1 MEVILK
7 EDIINLGYKDEVV
20 SVKNGYGRNFLIP
33 QGKAVL
39 ATPAAKKM
47 LAEDMKQR
55 THKLA
60 KLKQE
65 AEELANKLA
74 ELKLTIGAKTSSTGK
89 IFGSVTNVQLAE
101 KLQELGHTVDRR
113 VIKFTGE
120 VKMVGSYQA
129 VARIHKDVEATINFE
144 VVAE

>member
-65 AEELANKLA
+65 ADELANKLA